1 MTPMQKM
8 YMNRILFIFLNG
20 SSERRIQRLVCY
32 NVLLA
37 KITGK
42 NNTEL
47 SINNKAPILR
57 NGVHIP
63 MNSMHILII

>member
-1 MTPMQKM
+1 MQKM

-20 SSERRIQRLVCY
+20 SSERRIQRLVCC

-37 KITGK
+37 EITGK

-47 SINNKAPILR
+47 SINNKAPISR